1 MLDVHTGPGADLP
14 VVLYGCETWSLT
26 LREKHRLRATDNG
39 LLRRIFR
46 HKRREIIGEWRK
58 LGTEE
63 LHYLYLSPN
72 VIKQMKSSGMRC
84 AGYITY
90 IGEERKVHTIF
101 VAKSEIKNP
110 LGRLGG
116 GGGKWDVWI
125 RMDLREIVWGSGVD

>member
-1 MLDVHTGPGADLP
+1 MLDVLVHTVPGPDLP

-39 LLRRIFR
+39 VLRRIFR
-46 HKRREIIGEWRK
+46 HKRGEIIGEWRK
-58 LGTEE
+58 LETEE

-84 AGYITY
+84 AGHMTY

-101 VAKSEIKNP
+101 VGKSEIKNP
-110 LGRLGG
+110 LGRP
-116 GGGKWDVWI
+116 GGKWEVWI
-125 RMDLREIVWGSGVD
+125 RMDLREIVWGSRVD